1 MGEQVV
7 GKKRRSILRS
17 FVKRSVD
24 VLGAS
29 VGLVALAPVM
39 GAAAVAVRV
48 SMGSPVL
55 WKHVRPGVNGEPFTM
70 YKFRTMRPAKDGEVW
85 FRTDADRL
93 TPVGRLLRKT
103 SVDELPEL
111 LNVLLGDMSLVGP
124 RPLLME
130 YLQRYTPEQHR
141 RHDVRPGITGW
152 AQVNG
157 RQSIPFSRRFTLDV
171 FYVDHQSFFLDVK
184 ILAMTVKQAVFGS
197 GVISGQNVDS
207 VDDLGLSAAVE
218 THGSGAS
225 GGIRRA
231 H

>member
-1 MGEQVV
+1 MSE
-7 GKKRRSILRS
+7 KRPGGALRS
-17 FVKRSVD
+17 FVKGSTPSAIAKRVVD

-29 VGLVALAPVM
+29 LGLCAVAPVM
-39 GAAAVAVRV
+39 GAAAVAVRA

-55 WKHVRPGVNGEPFTM
+55 WKQVRPGLHGEPFTM

-93 TPVGRLLRKT
+93 TPVGRFLRKT
-103 SVDELPEL
+103 SIDELPEL

-141 RHDVRPGITGW
+141 RHEVRPGITGW

-157 RQSIPFSRRFTLDV
+157 RQSIPFSKRLSLDV
-171 FYVDHQSFFLDVK
+171 WYVDHQSLFLDVK
-184 ILAMTVKQAVFGS
+184 ILAMTVKQAVLGS

-218 THGSGAS
+218 V
-225 GGIRRA
+225 RRA